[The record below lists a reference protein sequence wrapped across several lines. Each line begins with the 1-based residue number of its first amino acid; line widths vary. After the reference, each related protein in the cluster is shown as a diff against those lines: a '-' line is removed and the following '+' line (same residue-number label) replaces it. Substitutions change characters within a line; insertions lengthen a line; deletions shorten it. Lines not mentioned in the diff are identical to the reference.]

1 MDPTITARGPRP
13 CSSRRYPL
21 GSQRREKRGPGCRG
35 KDVGGLSEHLL
46 RVAVGL
52 QPELILTIRWE
63 RPCRPLPQGAALLPP
78 PPKENACPLN
88 HSSCRLYT
96 EEERRRLEEPS
107 ASFKNPLWIYFP
119 EGSLVLT
126 YIALQSVPYPF
137 LSSPTLASAHQP
149 ISQLQLDACNHEFG
163 HMEPSLRWLVVP

>member
-1 MDPTITARGPRP
+1 M
-13 CSSRRYPL
+13 
-21 GSQRREKRGPGCRG
+21 
-35 KDVGGLSEHLL
+35 
-46 RVAVGL
+46 GL

-88 HSSCRLYT
+88 HSSRRLYT
-96 EEERRRLEEPS
+96 EEERRRLEEAS

-119 EGSLVLT
+119 EGSPVLT

-137 LSSPTLASAHQP
+137 LSFPTLASAHQP
-149 ISQLQLDACNHEFG
+149 ISQLQLDACNHGALPELVSG
-163 HMEPSLRWLVVP
+163 SLGLPESRGSPSHPAALAWAG